1 MQARL
6 SLLVVE
12 AMTSLS
18 NVFKSS
24 YQKASEVPTRE
35 ISIRNL
41 HRKVEGEAG
50 QEQVTPDFS
59 IERSKMLAD
68 AQKEIANEQQR
79 IEEMRRTATED
90 IEAMQVAWEEEKKE
104 LQQKAYEEAFQIGFT
119 EGRDKALADMQAAVS
134 QANDITEKSKEIA
147 EEYQKSQERVILELS
162 MRAAERIMHETLA
175 ENEEKFI
182 SIVRRALI
190 EVREMKEI
198 KLYVSTVYYQLIAA
212 NRSELAA
219 IFPPETPFLIFV
231 NEDFEETECY
241 IETNH
246 GRIVVTIDEQLEELR
261 KRLIDLLE
269 QGD

>member
-1 MQARL
+1 M
-6 SLLVVE
+6 E
-12 AMTSLS
+12 ATTSLS
-18 NVFKSS
+18 NIFKSS
-24 YQKASEVPTRE
+24 YEKTAEVPTRK

-41 HRKVEGEAG
+41 QQKAEGEIETTEK
-50 QEQVTPDFS
+50 QITPDFS
-59 IERSKMLAD
+59 EERREMLA
-68 AQKEIANEQQR
+68 AVQKEIDNEQLR

-90 IEAMQVAWEEEKKE
+90 IEAMQVAWQEEKQE

-119 EGRDKALADMQAAVS
+119 EGRDKAFAEMHTAITD
-134 QANDITEKSKEIA
+134 ANEITLKSKEIA

-162 MRAAERIMHETLA
+162 MRAAQRILHETL
-175 ENEEKFI
+175 EDNEEKFI

-198 KLYVSTVYYQLIAA
+198 KLYVSTAYYQLVAA

-231 NEDFEETECY
+231 NEDFEATECY

-246 GRIVVTIDEQLEELR
+246 GRIVVSIDVQLEELR

-269 QGD
+269 QED